1 MFAPALALAAA
12 LMVQAVATPSPVQ
25 PTAGASTAGKSASD
39 QVVCRSVTDTGPRVT
54 PRTCHTAA
62 EWNQISSDAQ
72 SSTSQYQRA
81 SSLSGATH

>member
-25 PTAGASTAGKSASD
+25 PTAGKSASD
-39 QVVCRSVTDTGPRVT
+39 QVVCRSVTDTGTRFT
-54 PRTCHTAA
+54 HRTCHTAA